1 MPVETNPKRDSKTPP
16 PRNVGSGLFSL
27 LITLFL
33 LNFVLL
39 PRLSPRPTRVAYSEF
54 LQQVRSG
61 KVGEVLLG
69 DEEIRYILKPEASS
83 EQATSEQPA
92 ASLSPAAPEASPA
105 PEAPPPAV
113 TPASPPAS
121 PDASPATNPE
131 SSSESNS
138 SNSDN
143 SERNSE
149 ARQPVYS
156 TVPIADN
163 TRELVGLLEQ
173 QKVKFGAA
181 PPNQGSFLG
190 TLLGWVIPPLIFVG
204 IWAWFLQKA
213 QGGSAALTVGK
224 SKARIYAEGNTG
236 VTFNDVAGED
246 EAKTELEEIVE
257 FLKQPDKYT
266 KIGAVIP
273 KGVLLVGPPGT
284 GKTLLA
290 KAIAGE
296 AGVPFFSISGSEFIE
311 LFVGVG
317 AARVRDL
324 FQQAKQKA
332 PCIVFIDELDA
343 LGKARSSSSA
353 LGSNDEQ
360 EQTLN
365 QLLTEMDGFEGNTGV
380 IIIAATN
387 RPEVL
392 DPALRRPGRFD
403 RQVTVDRPDKLG
415 REAILKV
422 HAKKVKLDNDVD
434 LSAIATRT
442 PGFSGADLANLINES
457 ALLAARKSQLAV
469 RMADLNEAI
478 ERVIAGLERK
488 SRVLNPLERKIVSY
502 HEVGHAIV
510 GSLMPGSSRVEK
522 ISIVPRGVGALGYTL
537 QLPEEDRFLMAE
549 DEIRGRIATLLGGR
563 SAEEVVFGKV
573 STGASDDIQKATD
586 LAERMVTIYGMDRK
600 LGPVAFERV
609 QQQFL
614 NTNSARRPISPEVT
628 ALIDQEVQRIID
640 TSHKM
645 AQETLRLNQDLLEE
659 IAQTL
664 LQDEVLEGETL
675 QAYLKR
681 AKAPE
686 ALANWLQSG
695 QIEWVKSE

>member
-1 MPVETNPKRDSKTPP
+1 V
-16 PRNVGSGLFSL
+16 SL
-27 LITLFL
+27 L
-33 LNFVLL
+33 
-39 PRLSPRPTRVAYSEF
+39 
-54 LQQVRSG
+54 
-61 KVGEVLLG
+61 
-69 DEEIRYILKPEASS
+69 EEKNVE
-83 EQATSEQPA
+83 
-92 ASLSPAAPEASPA
+92 
-105 PEAPPPAV
+105 
-113 TPASPPAS
+113 
-121 PDASPATNPE
+121 
-131 SSSESNS
+131 
-138 SNSDN
+138 
-143 SERNSE
+143 
-149 ARQPVYS
+149 
-156 TVPIADN
+156 
-163 TRELVGLLEQ
+163 
-173 QKVKFGAA
+173 FGAA
-181 PPNQGSFLG
+181 PPNQGGFLS

-204 IWAWFLQKA
+204 IWAWFLQRA

-246 EAKTELEEIVE
+246 EAKAELEEIVE

-266 KIGAVIP
+266 RIGAVIP

-343 LGKARSSSSA
+343 LGKARSSNSA
-353 LGSNDEQ
+353 LGGNDEQ

-365 QLLTEMDGFEGNTGV
+365 QLLTEMDGFEENTGV

-392 DPALRRPGRFD
+392 DLALRRPGRFD

-415 REAILKV
+415 REAILRV
-422 HAKKVKLDNDVD
+422 HAKKVQLDSDVD
-434 LSAIATRT
+434 LGAIATRT
-442 PGFSGADLANLINES
+442 PGFSGADLANLINEA
-457 ALLAARKSQLAV
+457 ALLAARKNQLV
-469 RMADLNEAI
+469 VKMADLNEAI

-510 GSLMPGSSRVEK
+510 GSLMPGSNRVEK
-522 ISIVPRGVGALGYTL
+522 ISIVPRGVGVLGYTL

-563 SAEEVVFGKV
+563 SSEEVVFGKV
-573 STGASDDIQKATD
+573 STGASDDIQKATE

-614 NTNSARRPISPEVT
+614 NPNSARRPISPEVT
-628 ALIDQEVQRIID
+628 ALIDREVQRIID
-640 TSHKM
+640 AAHQI
-645 AQETLRLNQDLLEE
+645 AQSVLRLNRELLEE
-659 IAQTL
+659 VAQTL
-664 LQDEVLEGETL
+664 LQDEVLEGERL
-675 QAYLKR
+675 QQYLKQ
-681 AKAPE
+681 AQVPAE
-686 ALANWLQSG
+686 LTSWLQSG
-695 QIEWVKSE
+695 QLENGKGEPADKVLGYRNRWND

>member
-1 MPVETNPKRDSKTPP
+1 MPIEMNKKRDGKPP
-16 PRNVGSGLFSL
+16 QRGFGNGLFSL
-27 LITLFL
+27 LLTLFVI
-33 LNFVLL
+33 NFVIL
-39 PRLSPRPTRVAYSEF
+39 PALRPGPKRVPYSEF
-54 LQQVRSG
+54 LEQVKS
-61 KVGEVLLG
+61 GEVERVLIS
-69 DEEIRYILKPEASS
+69 DAEIRYELKDGAPAPDPAPLNQSPQPAPS
-83 EQATSEQPA
+83 PAANQSPA
-92 ASLSPAAPEASPA
+92 ASPTPAPSASPSPANNASNNASPNA
-105 PEAPPPAV
+105 
-113 TPASPPAS
+113 
-121 PDASPATNPE
+121 
-131 SSSESNS
+131 S
-138 SNSDN
+138 SNPDSTAQSDQGG
-143 SERNSE
+143 SIY
-149 ARQPVYS
+149 A

-163 TRELVGLLEQ
+163 TRELVGLLEE
-173 QKVKFGAA
+173 KNVEFGAA
-181 PPNQGSFLG
+181 PLNQGGFLS

-204 IWAWFLQKA
+204 IWAWFLQRA

-353 LGSNDEQ
+353 LGGNDEQ

-392 DPALRRPGRFD
+392 DLALRRPGRFD

-415 REAILKV
+415 REAILRV
-422 HAKKVKLDNDVD
+422 HAKKVQLESDVD
-434 LSAIATRT
+434 LGTIATRT

-457 ALLAARKSQLAV
+457 ALLAARQNQTAV
-469 RMADLNEAI
+469 KMANLNEAI

-510 GSLMPGSSRVEK
+510 GSMMPGSSRVEK

-563 SAEEVVFGKV
+563 SAEEVVFNKV
-573 STGASDDIQKATD
+573 STGASDDIQKATEM
-586 LAERMVTIYGMDRK
+586 AERMVTIYGMDSK
-600 LGPVAFERV
+600 LGPVAFERT

-614 NTNSARRPISPEVT
+614 NPNSARRAISPEVT
-628 ALIDQEVQRIID
+628 ALIDHEVQQIID
-640 TSHKM
+640 FSHQI
-645 AQETLRLNQDLLEE
+645 AQAILRLNRELLEE
-659 IAQTL
+659 MAQTL
-664 LQDEVLEGETL
+664 LQEEILEGETL
-675 QAYLKR
+675 RTYLKR
-681 AKAPE
+681 AKAPVQMSG
-686 ALANWLQSG
+686 WLQSG
-695 QIEWVKSE
+695 QIHTDADQSIEDILN

>member
-1 MPVETNPKRDSKTPP
+1 MPVERNKKDGKPP
-16 PRNVGSGLFSL
+16 QPRSFGSSL
-27 LITLFL
+27 LSLLVTLFL
-33 LNFVLL
+33 INYVLL
-39 PRLSPRPTRVAYSEF
+39 PAFDPRTRVPYSEF
-54 LQQVRSG
+54 LNQIREG
-61 KVGEVLLG
+61 KVEEVLLG
-69 DEEIRYILKPEASS
+69 ETEIRYALKEEA
-83 EQATSEQPA
+83 ETSAAQP
-92 ASLSPAAPEASPA
+92 
-105 PEAPPPAV
+105 
-113 TPASPPAS
+113 TPASPVAPSPEVAS
-121 PDASPATNPE
+121 PDAVSSSPAASPE
-131 SSSESNS
+131 VSSEA
-138 SNSDN
+138 D
-143 SERNSE
+143 SE
-149 ARQPVYS
+149 AANSQNRQPIYS
-156 TVPIADN
+156 TVPIPDN
-163 TRELVGLLEQ
+163 TQNLVELLEENN
-173 QKVKFGAA
+173 VEFRAA
-181 PPNQGSFLG
+181 PQGGFLS
-190 TLLGWVIPPLIFVG
+190 TLLGWVLPPLIFVG
-204 IWAWFLQKA
+204 IWAWFLQRA

-236 VTFNDVAGED
+236 VTFDDVAGED
-246 EAKTELEEIVE
+246 EAKAELEEIVE
-257 FLKQPDKYT
+257 FLKQPEKYT

-343 LGKARSSSSA
+343 LGKARSSNSA

-403 RQVTVDRPDKLG
+403 RLVTVDRPDKLG
-415 REAILKV
+415 REAILRV
-422 HAKKVKLDNDVD
+422 HAKKVQLDSDVD
-434 LSAIATRT
+434 LGAIATRT

-457 ALLAARKSQLAV
+457 ALLAARKNQTVV

-510 GSLMPGSSRVEK
+510 GVLMPGSNRVEK

-563 SAEEVVFGKV
+563 SSEEVVFGKV

-586 LAERMVTIYGMDRK
+586 MAERMVTIYGMNSK
-600 LGPVAFERV
+600 LGPVAFERI

-614 NTNSARRPISPEVT
+614 NPNSARRAISPEVT
-628 ALIDQEVQRIID
+628 ALIDREVQRIID
-640 TSHKM
+640 AAHRV
-645 AQETLRLNQDLLEE
+645 AQSILRLNRELLEE
-659 IAQTL
+659 IAETL
-664 LQDEVLEGETL
+664 LQDEVLEGEVL
-675 QAYLKR
+675 QQYLR
-681 AKAPE
+681 RVKAPSG
-686 ALANWLQSG
+686 LSQWLQSG
-695 QIEWVKSE
+695 ELEGVANEITG

>member
-1 MPVETNPKRDSKTPP
+1 MPIEMNNKRDGKPP
-16 PRNVGSGLFSL
+16 QPRSFGSSLFSL
-27 LITLFL
+27 LVTLFL
-33 LNFVLL
+33 INFFVVPHLT
-39 PRLSPRPTRVAYSEF
+39 PRSGPIRVSYSEF
-54 LQQVRSG
+54 LKQIREG
-61 KVGEVLLG
+61 KVEQVELS
-69 DEEIRYILKPEASS
+69 DNEIRYTLKEGAVEPEGTAENKAPATESPTPQPETVPSAVPASP
-83 EQATSEQPA
+83 Q
-92 ASLSPAAPEASPA
+92 PEASPSA
-105 PEAPPPAV
+105 IPGSPPEASPE
-113 TPASPPAS
+113 ASPE
-121 PDASPATNPE
+121 TNQAE
-131 SSSESNS
+131 QQ
-138 SNSDN
+138 
-143 SERNSE
+143 RN
-149 ARQPVYS
+149 RPQFYS
-156 TVPIADN
+156 TAPISDT
-163 TRELVGLLEQ
+163 TRDLVGLLEE
-173 QKVKFGAA
+173 KGVEFNAV
-181 PPNQGSFLG
+181 PPNQGNFLK
-190 TLLGWVIPPLIFVG
+190 TLIGWVAPPLIFVG
-204 IWAWFLQKA
+204 IWAWFLQRA

-236 VTFNDVAGED
+236 VTFSDVAGED
-246 EAKTELEEIVE
+246 EAKAELEEIVE

-273 KGVLLVGPPGT
+273 KGALLVGPPGT

-343 LGKARSSSSA
+343 LGKARSSNSA
-353 LGSNDEQ
+353 FGGNDEQ

-415 REAILKV
+415 RDAILRV
-422 HAKKVKLDNDVD
+422 HAKKVQLDTDVE
-434 LSAIATRT
+434 LGTIATRT

-457 ALLAARKSQLAV
+457 ALLAARKNQPAV
-469 RMADLNEAI
+469 KMADLNEAI

-510 GSLMPGSSRVEK
+510 GSLMPGSNRVEK

-537 QLPEEDRFLMAE
+537 QLPEEDRFLMSE
-549 DEIRGRIATLLGGR
+549 DEIRGRIAALLGGR
-563 SAEEVVFGKV
+563 SSEEVIFGKV

-586 LAERMVTIYGMDRK
+586 LAERMVTIYGMNPK
-600 LGPVAFERV
+600 LGPVAFERI

-614 NTNSARRPISPEVT
+614 NPGASGRRPISPEIT
-628 ALIDQEVQRIID
+628 ALIDREVQQIID
-640 TSHKM
+640 AAHQI
-645 AQETLRLNQDLLEE
+645 AQYTLSTNRALLEE
-659 IAQTL
+659 MAQKL

-675 QAYLKR
+675 QQYLKQ
-681 AKAPE
+681 AKAPDQMAE
-686 ALANWLQSG
+686 WLQSG
-695 QIEWVKSE
+695 EVASEVNLET

>member
-1 MPVETNPKRDSKTPP
+1 MPIEPPKNRDKRDKASE
-16 PRNVGSGLFSL
+16 PRKFGSSL
-27 LITLFL
+27 LSFLITLFL

-39 PRLSPRPTRVAYSEF
+39 PALRPGPTRVLYSEF
-54 LQQVRSG
+54 LRQVREG
-61 KVGEVLLG
+61 KVDQVAIS
-69 DEEIRYILKPEASS
+69 DTEIRFTLRTDASAPSEAAPS
-83 EQATSEQPA
+83 
-92 ASLSPAAPEASPA
+92 PEASPGPQESA
-105 PEAPPPAV
+105 PSATEPSPEA
-113 TPASPPAS
+113 SPGGLF
-121 PDASPATNPE
+121 
-131 SSSESNS
+131 
-138 SNSDN
+138 
-143 SERNSE
+143 RR
-149 ARQPVYS
+149 RQPDPEPVFS
-156 TVPIADN
+156 TVPIDGN
-163 TRELVGLLEQ
+163 TENLVTLLEEQ
-173 QKVKFGAA
+173 NVEFGAV
-181 PPNQGSFLG
+181 PPNQGGFLS
-190 TLLGWVIPPLIFVG
+190 TLLGWIIPPLIFVG
-204 IWAWFLQKA
+204 IWAWFLQRA
-213 QGGSAALTVGK
+213 QGGSTALTVGK

-236 VTFNDVAGED
+236 VTFDDVAGED
-246 EAKTELEEIVE
+246 EAKAELEEIVE

-266 KIGAVIP
+266 KLGAVIP

-343 LGKARSSSSA
+343 LGKARSSSNA

-415 REAILKV
+415 RDAILRV
-422 HAKKVKLDNDVD
+422 HAKKVQLAEDVD

-442 PGFSGADLANLINES
+442 PGFSGADLANLINEA
-457 ALLAARKSQLAV
+457 ALLAARKNQSAV

-510 GSLMPGSSRVEK
+510 GFLMPGSNRVEK

-549 DEIRGRIATLLGGR
+549 DELRGRIATLLGGR
-563 SAEEVVFGKV
+563 SAEEVVFGKI

-586 LAERMVTIYGMDRK
+586 LAERMVTIYGMDDQ

-609 QQQFL
+609 QPQFL
-614 NTNSARRPISPEVT
+614 NPNSARRPISPELT
-628 ALIDQEVQRIID
+628 ALIDRRVQQIMD
-640 TSHKM
+640 AAHAV
-645 AQETLRLNQDLLEE
+645 AQSILRTNRDLLEE
-659 IAQTL
+659 VAQEL
-664 LQDEVLEGETL
+664 LQTEVLEGDKL
-675 QAYLKR
+675 QQYLQR
-681 AKAPE
+681 AQAPAE
-686 ALANWLQSG
+686 LSEWLRSG
-695 QIEWVKSE
+695 QLNNGADDRGQPARDWQPFPEEA

>member
-1 MPVETNPKRDSKTPP
+1 MPVEKNNKRDGKTPQ
-16 PRNVGSGLFSL
+16 PRSFGSSLFSL
-27 LITLFL
+27 LVTLFL
-33 LNFVLL
+33 INFVVL
-39 PRLSPRPTRVAYSEF
+39 PALRPGPTRVPYSNF
-54 LQQVRSG
+54 LRQIKEG
-61 KVGEVLLG
+61 KVEQVLLS
-69 DEEIRYILKPEASS
+69 DREIRYILKDGASAEPTPAEPAPAEPSPEA
-83 EQATSEQPA
+83 A
-92 ASLSPAAPEASPA
+92 SPAPADAPSPAPEASPQPSA
-105 PEAPPPAV
+105 SISPEVA
-113 TPASPPAS
+113 
-121 PDASPATNPE
+121 
-131 SSSESNS
+131 SSEAGQAQTEQQA
-138 SNSDN
+138 DN
-143 SERNSE
+143 ENE
-149 ARQPVYS
+149 AVYS
-156 TVPIADN
+156 TIPITDN
-163 TRELVGLLEQ
+163 TRDLVDLLEEEGVQ
-173 QKVKFGAA
+173 FEAA
-181 PPNQGSFLG
+181 PLNQGGFLS
-190 TLLGWVIPPLIFVG
+190 TLIGWVVPPLIFVG
-204 IWAWFLQKA
+204 IWAWFLQRA

-236 VTFNDVAGED
+236 VTFGDVAGED
-246 EAKTELEEIVE
+246 EAKAELEEIVE
-257 FLKQPDKYT
+257 FLKHPDKYT

-317 AARVRDL
+317 ASRVRDL

-343 LGKARSSSSA
+343 LGKARSSNTSF
-353 LGSNDEQ
+353 GSNDEQ

-415 REAILKV
+415 REAILRV
-422 HAKKVKLDNDVD
+422 HAKKVQLESDVD
-434 LSAIATRT
+434 LGAIATRT

-457 ALLAARKSQLAV
+457 ALLAARKNQTAI

-502 HEVGHAIV
+502 HEVGHALV
-510 GSLMPGSSRVEK
+510 GYLMPGSNRVEK

-563 SAEEVVFGKV
+563 SSEEVVFGKV

-586 LAERMVTIYGMDRK
+586 MAERMVTIYGMNSK

-614 NTNSARRPISPEVT
+614 NPNVARRPISPELT
-628 ALIDQEVQRIID
+628 ALIDREVQRIID
-640 TSHKM
+640 AAHQI
-645 AQETLRLNQDLLEE
+645 AQSVLSLNRELLEE
-659 IAQTL
+659 VAQKL
-664 LQDEVLEGETL
+664 LQDEVLEGEPL
-675 QAYLKR
+675 QQYLKR
-681 AKAPE
+681 AQAPAE
-686 ALANWLQSG
+686 MAEWLRSG
-695 QIEWVKSE
+695 QIELADAQVAEA